1 MHPNRC
7 RDESIFRGFDSV
19 RQRAMHVDQKKEKRR
34 RKKIEQKKFTRI
46 EQRMKLDDTQSLN
59 DVDEQ

>member
-1 MHPNRC
+1 
-7 RDESIFRGFDSV
+7 
-19 RQRAMHVDQKKEKRR
+19 MHVDQKKEKRR